1 MHGRLEWKKFCSIF
15 SRQIYE
21 CIGSRDAWAQTVDAE
36 MGANTERWMQMEA
49 VLLQTAVDA

>member
-36 MGANTERWMQMEA
+36 MGANTERWMQMES
-49 VLLQTAVDA
+49 VPLQTAMDA